1 MPACCSSLV
10 VFESDVGGR
19 MGAEAMLRRLVVA
32 RAGGAGKAS
41 SGHMPGP
48 GGGRL

>member
-1 MPACCSSLV
+1 
-10 VFESDVGGR
+10 
-19 MGAEAMLRRLVVA
+19 MGAEAMLRPLVVA

-48 GGGRL
+48 GQQVDKLFSGRL